1 MIPMFRHSGFD
12 LSKGGDL
19 LMQNLLLEESRQLA
33 ATKKCP
39 FCAEQI
45 QAEAI
50 KCRYCGEFL
59 DATRRVPVGPPVP
72 NRPKWYYSGSS
83 LTVAL
88 LTMGPLALPLVWLNP
103 RYKGVTKIV
112 ITMAVIIL
120 TIILC
125 QYMINTYHNV
135 MDQMKALGLG

>member
-1 MIPMFRHSGFD
+1 
-12 LSKGGDL
+12 
-19 LMQNLLLEESRQLA
+19 MQTTLLEQNRQAA

-59 DATRRVPVGPPVP
+59 DAARRVPVGLPVSS
-72 NRPKWYYSGSS
+72 RPKWYYSTSS

-103 RYKGVTKIV
+103 RYKGMTKIV

-125 QYMINTYHNV
+125 QYMINTYRNV